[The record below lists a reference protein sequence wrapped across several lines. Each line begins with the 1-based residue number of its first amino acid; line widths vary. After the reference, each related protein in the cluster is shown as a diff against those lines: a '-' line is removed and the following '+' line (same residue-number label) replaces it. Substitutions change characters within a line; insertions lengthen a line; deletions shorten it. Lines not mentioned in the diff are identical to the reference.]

1 MVEVGGDLVAGVAA
15 AAVVVAL
22 VDVVLDDDY
31 VGVCVTIDVYAVADL
46 VVVFVVV
53 AVDDAGVPAV
63 LHADA

>member
-1 MVEVGGDLVAGVAA
+1 M
-15 AAVVVAL
+15 VVAL

-31 VGVCVTIDVYAVADL
+31 VSVCVTIDVYAVADL
-46 VVVFVVV
+46 VAVFIVV